1 MSGTI
6 SISTSNTVAGLG
18 NILGIGYTTAILTN
32 PSLTGV
38 TVQPELGIASNYT
51 IIGSSGSDVT
61 VNPTLG
67 LGIGI
72 NLLSTLHIETNGAT
86 VSLQEGALASA
97 QLISGTTIDIN
108 GGSFQE
114 AAGIIT
120 ASLLSA
126 TDIGFSGATA
136 GTYVIESATPGSF
149 LSINLLNADAP
160 ITGFSNGDV
169 IDDQN
174 LNYTAATGY
183 SISGTDGGT
192 ETITVLTSDHSNLT
206 FALANSSLA
215 LGSFSTT
222 TGPLH
227 LSEDPS
233 GGLSIAAICYLAGTR
248 ILTARGEMKI
258 EDIRTGDLVAT
269 RLGGLQPVRWI
280 GWQNFAR
287 RFVQNN
293 RGKIPVRIRA
303 GALGGG
309 LPERDLF
316 VSPGHSMLLDGVLVL
331 ARSLVNGVTITQDS
345 VPETVTYFQLEFSTH
360 DCVLAEG
367 CWSESFIDG
376 PGLRAQFH
384 NAAEYLRERPDYVEP
399 PETLLCAPRPESG
412 PTLAQAL
419 APVLAR
425 ATAILAKAGGTP
437 GPLEGWIDDI
447 ADGHITGWAI
457 DTQQPEM
464 PVWLDVWSGTTKLGT
479 VLACEHRA
487 DLEAAGKGS
496 GRCAFTF
503 ALPDE
508 AGTSLSVRRA
518 GDTTILPMA
527 SGCQER
533 LRAA

>member
-6 SISTSNTVAGLG
+6 SISTSNTIAGLG

-38 TVQPELGIASNYT
+38 VVQPELGIASNYT
-51 IIGSSGSDVT
+51 IIGSQDSDVI

-72 NLLSTLHIETNGAT
+72 NLLSTLFIETNGAN
-86 VSLQEGALASA
+86 VSLQEGGLASA
-97 QLISGTTIDIN
+97 DLISGTTIDIN
-108 GGSFQE
+108 SGSFQE
-114 AAGIIT
+114 AAGLIT
-120 ASLLSA
+120 GSLLSA
-126 TDIGFSGATA
+126 TDIGFSGATPGA
-136 GTYVIESATPGSF
+136 YVIESATSGSF
-149 LSINLLNADAP
+149 LPINLLNADAP

-192 ETITVLTSDHSNLT
+192 ETITVLTSDNSNLT

-215 LGSFSTT
+215 LGSFSTN

-233 GGLSIAAICYLAGTR
+233 GGLSIGAICYLAGTR
-248 ILTARGEMKI
+248 ILTAKGEMRV
-258 EDIRTGDLVAT
+258 EDIRIGDLIAT

-280 GWQNFAR
+280 GWQSFAR
-287 RFVQNN
+287 RFAQNN
-293 RGKIPVRIRA
+293 RAKIPVRIQA

-316 VSPGHSMLLDGVLVL
+316 VSPGHSMFLDGVLVL
-331 ARSLVNGVTITQDS
+331 ARNLVNGVTITQDD
-345 VPETVTYFQLEFSTH
+345 VPETITYFQLEFDTH

-384 NAAEYLRERPDYVEP
+384 NAAEYLREHPAYVEP
-399 PETLLCAPRPESG
+399 PETILCAPRPESG
-412 PTLAQAL
+412 PALEQAL
-419 APVLAR
+419 APVLKHA
-425 ATAILAKAGGTP
+425 AAILAEAGGAP
-437 GPLEGWIDDI
+437 GPVEGWIDDI
-447 ADGHITGWAI
+447 ADGHVTGWAI
-457 DTQQPEM
+457 DTQHPEM
-464 PVWLDVWSGTTKLGT
+464 PVWLDIWSGAAKLGT

-487 DLEAAGKGS
+487 DLEAAGKGT

-503 ALPDE
+503 ALPAG

-518 GDTTILPMA
+518 GDPAELPMA

-533 LRAA
+533 LHAA